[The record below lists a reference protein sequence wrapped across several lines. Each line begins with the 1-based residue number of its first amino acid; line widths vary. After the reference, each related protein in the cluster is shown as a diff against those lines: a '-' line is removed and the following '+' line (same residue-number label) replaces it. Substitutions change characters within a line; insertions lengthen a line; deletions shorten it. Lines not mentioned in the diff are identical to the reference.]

1 MNDFSDLLWTFN
13 ILVVNRKTAYT
24 ESEIMKWKKMFCC
37 FEHDF
42 LAGRKEAAK
51 ALHTLYYQQGQLEKL
66 THLHWGELLH
76 LNSLLSDSYLVLFQ
90 MAENKIEAAPNGNS
104 LSLVFYM

>member
-13 ILVVNRKTAYT
+13 ILIVNRKIAYT

-51 ALHTLYYQQGQLEKL
+51 ALHTLCITSKAS
-66 THLHWGELLH
+66 WKS
-76 LNSLLSDSYLVLFQ
+76 SLIYTG
-90 MAENKIEAAPNGNS
+90 GNC
-104 LSLVFYM
+104 FI